1 MDSVILNWIS
11 NSISTD
17 LQQVVRERGCTAC
30 HLWLAIE
37 NQFLTNHEQ
46 HTLHLD
52 AAFHNF
58 VQGDLSMSKH
68 CHKFKTMADG
78 LADLGSPVEDQIL
91 VLNILRGLNQHF
103 KDVSSII
110 RSYSTI
116 LNFLKV
122 HDDLLLEKMHI
133 DSTGPSAAPTS
144 LYTNAAPLAARPPSS
159 MPSHPPSNGNSGNGG
174 HRNKNNNKNHNDGH
188 GGGNNG
194 KNNNDSGDRNSS
206 SG

>member
-1 MDSVILNWIS
+1 
-11 NSISTD
+11 
-17 LQQVVRERGCTAC
+17 
-30 HLWLAIE
+30 
-37 NQFLTNHEQ
+37 
-46 HTLHLD
+46 
-52 AAFHNF
+52 
-58 VQGDLSMSKH
+58 
-68 CHKFKTMADG
+68 MADG

-110 RSYSTI
+110 RRYSTI

-122 HDDLLLEKMHI
+122 HDDLLLEEMHI
-133 DSTGPSAAPTS
+133 DSTGPSVAPTS

>member
-1 MDSVILNWIS
+1 
-11 NSISTD
+11 
-17 LQQVVRERGCTAC
+17 
-30 HLWLAIE
+30 
-37 NQFLTNHEQ
+37 
-46 HTLHLD
+46 
-52 AAFHNF
+52 
-58 VQGDLSMSKH
+58 
-68 CHKFKTMADG
+68 MADG

-91 VLNILRGLNQHF
+91 VLNILRGLNHHF

-110 RSYSTI
+110 RRYSTI

-122 HDDLLLEKMHI
+122 HDDLLLEEMHI
-133 DSTGPSAAPTS
+133 DSIGPSVAPTS
-144 LYTNAAPLAARPPSS
+144 LYTNAAPLATRPPSS